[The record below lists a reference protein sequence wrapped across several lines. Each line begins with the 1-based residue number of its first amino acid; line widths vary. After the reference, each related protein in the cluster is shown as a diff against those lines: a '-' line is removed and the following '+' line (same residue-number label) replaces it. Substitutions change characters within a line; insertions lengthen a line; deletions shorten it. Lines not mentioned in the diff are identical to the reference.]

1 MAIGG
6 LALGCRGPPQQLEHD
21 ISTPARRRTHY
32 SKPHRSVPRPKPMSA
47 TDTAL
52 DAALDAAANKPA
64 RESKT
69 FAQLGLAAPLVSALA
84 RRGISEPFAIQTRAL
99 PDGLTGRD

>member
-1 MAIGG
+1 MPRPTDTVGAS
-6 LALGCRGPPQQLEHD
+6 

-32 SKPHRSVPRPKPMSA
+32 SKPHRSVPRPKPISTTDA
-47 TDTAL
+47 ALDTAL
-52 DAALDAAANKPA
+52 DAAANEPP

-84 RRGISEPFAIQTRAL
+84 RRGIIEPFAIQTRAL
-99 PDGLTGRD
+99 PDGLAGRDVLG